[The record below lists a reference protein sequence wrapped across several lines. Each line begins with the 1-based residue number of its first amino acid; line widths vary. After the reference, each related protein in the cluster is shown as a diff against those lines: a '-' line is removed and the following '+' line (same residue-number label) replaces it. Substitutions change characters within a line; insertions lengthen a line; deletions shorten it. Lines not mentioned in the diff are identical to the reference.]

1 MDHLAA
7 DERGTGFGLVRTVVL
22 LVSSLGSGVTGT
34 LAGQVG
40 WLVAYGLVGILLAV
54 LVSALA
60 ANRVLGVDAG

>member
-1 MDHLAA
+1 
-7 DERGTGFGLVRTVVL
+7 
-22 LVSSLGSGVTGT
+22 VTGT

-60 ANRVLGVDAG
+60 ANRVLGVDAR